1 MSAVT
6 SFSRIALVVSTHIR
20 RFLHHIGAAGDAA
33 FVLAVVAL
41 VAYLVLR
48 VARRRRMR
56 LTRLIGP
63 YQMQRPDVESDTE
76 ELNAVVTL
84 PVLRRASTALGR
96 AGESTPLGRRLEL
109 VLRRSGVSIQLG
121 ELVLVWLVFLVFLVG
136 IGALLG
142 HIVGAIAA
150 LVLVLGAPPLG
161 LMIALQ
167 RRSRKFAEQLPDIL
181 KLTASSLRAGFSF
194 AQSLDGVVQQ
204 VKDPARVE
212 LQQALSETRLGKV
225 LEEALADAA
234 ERIHNQDFSE
244 AVMAVRIQQETGG
257 NLSQL
262 LDVLANTMTLRMRM
276 RREIRTLTAEGR
288 ISAYVLGLLPVAIA
302 LFIYS
307 TNRAYIMEL
316 FQTSA
321 GRIAVLGAAVL
332 ELVGFIWMFRIV
344 KIEV

>member
-1 MSAVT
+1 MM
-6 SFSRIALVVSTHIR
+6 STHIR
-20 RFLHHIGAAGDAA
+20 NFAHHIRNFAHHIGAVGEAA
-33 FVLAVVAL
+33 IVLAVVAL

-48 VARRRRMR
+48 VASRRRMS
-56 LTRLIGP
+56 LARLIGP
-63 YQMQRPDVESDTE
+63 YQLQLPKVESDTE
-76 ELNAVVTL
+76 GSTAVVTL
-84 PVLRRASTALGR
+84 PVLARASNVLGR
-96 AGESTPLGRRLEL
+96 AGGFIPLGRRLEL
-109 VLRRSGVSIQLG
+109 VLRRSGVPIQLG
-121 ELVLVWLVFLVFLVG
+121 ELVLVWLAFLVFLVG

-142 HIVGAIAA
+142 HIVGAIVA
-150 LVLVLGAPPLG
+150 LVLVLAAPPFG
-161 LMIALQ
+161 LMIAQ
-167 RRSRKFAEQLPDIL
+167 QQRSRKFAEQLPDIL

-194 AQSLDGVVQQ
+194 AQSLDGVVRQ
-204 VKDPARVE
+204 VKDPARAE
-212 LQQALSETRLGKV
+212 LQQALSETRLGRV

-244 AVMAVRIQQETGG
+244 AVMAVKIQQETGG
-257 NLSQL
+257 NLAQL

-307 TNRAYIMEL
+307 SNRAYIMEL
-316 FQTSA
+316 FHTNA

>member
-1 MSAVT
+1 M
-6 SFSRIALVVSTHIR
+6 VSHVR
-20 RFLHHIGAAGDAA
+20 NFLHHIGAAGDAA
-33 FVLAVVAL
+33 IVLAVVAL

-48 VARRRRMR
+48 VASRRSMR
-56 LTRLIGP
+56 LTRLIAP
-63 YQMQRPDVESDTE
+63 YQLQLPDVESDTE
-76 ELNAVVTL
+76 GSTAVVTL
-84 PVLRRASTALGR
+84 PVLRRVSSALSR
-96 AGESTPLGRRLEL
+96 AGESRPLGRRLEL
-109 VLRRSGVSIQLG
+109 GLRRSGVPIQLG
-121 ELVLVWLVFLVFLVG
+121 ELVLVWLAFLVVLVG

-142 HIVGAIAA
+142 HLVGAIVALG
-150 LVLVLGAPPLG
+150 LVLAAPPLV
-161 LMIALQ
+161 LMIARRQ
-167 RRSRKFAEQLPDIL
+167 RSQKFAEQLPDIL

-194 AQSLDGVVQQ
+194 AQSLDGVVRQ

-212 LQQALSETRLGKV
+212 LQQALSEARLGKV

-234 ERIHNQDFSE
+234 ERIDNQDFSE

-262 LDVLANTMTLRMRM
+262 LDVLATTMTLRTRM

-288 ISAYVLGLLPVAIA
+288 ISAYVLGLLPIGIA
-302 LFIYS
+302 VFIYF

-316 FQTSA
+316 FHTSA

-332 ELVGFIWMFRIV
+332 ELVGFVWMFRVV

>member
-1 MSAVT
+1 MM
-6 SFSRIALVVSTHIR
+6 STHIR
-20 RFLHHIGAAGDAA
+20 NFAHHIRNFAHHIGAVGEAA
-33 FVLAVVAL
+33 IVLAVVAL

-48 VARRRRMR
+48 VASRRRMS
-56 LTRLIGP
+56 LARLIGP
-63 YQMQRPDVESDTE
+63 YQLQLPKVESDTE
-76 ELNAVVTL
+76 GSTAVVTL
-84 PVLRRASTALGR
+84 PVLARASNVLGR
-96 AGESTPLGRRLEL
+96 AGGFIPLGRRLEL
-109 VLRRSGVSIQLG
+109 VLRRSGVPIQLG
-121 ELVLVWLVFLVFLVG
+121 ELVLVWLAFLVCLVG

-142 HIVGAIAA
+142 HIVGAIVA
-150 LVLVLGAPPLG
+150 LVLVLAAPPFG
-161 LMIALQ
+161 LMIAQ
-167 RRSRKFAEQLPDIL
+167 QQRSRKFAEQLPDIL

-194 AQSLDGVVQQ
+194 AQSLDGVVRQ
-204 VKDPARVE
+204 VKDPARAE
-212 LQQALSETRLGKV
+212 LQQALSETRLGRV

-244 AVMAVRIQQETGG
+244 AVMAVKIQQETGG
-257 NLSQL
+257 NLAQL

-307 TNRAYIMEL
+307 SNRAYIMEL
-316 FQTSA
+316 FHTNA

>member
-6 SFSRIALVVSTHIR
+6 SLSRSALMVSTHIR
-20 RFLHHIGAAGDAA
+20 SFLHHIGAVGEAA
-33 FVLAVVAL
+33 IVLAVVAL
-41 VAYLVLR
+41 AAYLVLR
-48 VARRRRMR
+48 VAKRRSMR
-56 LTRLIGP
+56 LSRLIGP
-63 YQMQRPDVESDTE
+63 YQLQLPTVESDTE
-76 ELNAVVTL
+76 GSTAVVTL
-84 PVLRRASTALGR
+84 PVLRRASNALER
-96 AGESTPLGRRLEL
+96 AGGSIPLGRRLEL
-109 VLRRSGVSIQLG
+109 VLRRSGVPIKLG
-121 ELVLVWLVFLVFLVG
+121 ELVLVWLAFLVLLVG

-142 HIVGAIAA
+142 HIIGAIVA
-150 LVLVLGAPPLG
+150 LVLVLAAPPLG

-194 AQSLDGVVQQ
+194 AQSLDGVVRQ

-288 ISAYVLGLLPVAIA
+288 ISAYVLGLLPVAIG

-316 FQTSA
+316 FHTSA